1 MSFYFSPNFAK
12 ISPTLPVLS
21 KYYNSLDSGKD
32 LDQNANLRDRRSIV
46 ILLSFYSDA
55 NLILDTQRPRHIKK
69 FTSGILTVI
78 SVAPSCTKSYISWDF
93 TTNINDMT
101 GIIASVSIHEENIQ
115 PGIEISVPELC
126 WEPEVLYA

>member
-1 MSFYFSPNFAK
+1 MWIGYEGSLTLSFYFSPDFAK
-12 ISPTLPVLS
+12 ISPTLPLLS

-55 NLILDTQRPRHIKK
+55 NLILDTQRAKHIKT
-69 FTSGILTVI
+69 FTSGMLAVI

-101 GIIASVSIHEENIQ
+101 GIISSLSMKKTSNQV
-115 PGIEISVPELC
+115 
-126 WEPEVLYA
+126 

>member
-1 MSFYFSPNFAK
+1 MWIGYEGSLTSSFYFSPDFAK
-12 ISPTLPVLS
+12 ISPTRPVLS

-55 NLILDTQRPRHIKK
+55 NLILDTERPKHVKK
-69 FTSGILTVI
+69 FTSRILAVI
-78 SVAPSCTKSYISWDF
+78 SVAPSCTKSYISWAF

-101 GIIASVSIHEENIQ
+101 GIISSLSMKKTSNQV
-115 PGIEISVPELC
+115 
-126 WEPEVLYA
+126 